1 LVVILLETAATLT
14 DEILDMHDRMIG
26 SLFARAKR
34 VYETSFQESGKA
46 INEKIRLYVKVG
58 QALIS
63 AKAEGRDPFQA
74 IEQIVSWQKFTQ
86 SVSEA
91 EKLAR
96 PEDFDYLDLVGEGY
110 AHVRRYAPT
119 FLAGFGGV
127 VGFFELARIVPVPGP
142 GSQNQDHNW

>member
-1 LVVILLETAATLT
+1 LVLKKY
-14 DEILDMHDRMIG
+14 
-26 SLFARAKR
+26 F
-34 VYETSFQESGKA
+34 
-46 INEKIRLYVKVG
+46 
-58 QALIS
+58 
-63 AKAEGRDPFQA
+63 
-74 IEQIVSWQKFTQ
+74 
-86 SVSEA
+86 EA